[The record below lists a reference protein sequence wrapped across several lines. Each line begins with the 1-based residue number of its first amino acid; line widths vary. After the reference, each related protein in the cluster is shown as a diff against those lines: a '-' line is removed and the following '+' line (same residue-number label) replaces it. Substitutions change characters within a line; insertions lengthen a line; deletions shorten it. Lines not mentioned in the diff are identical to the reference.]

1 MTFKCSCT
9 FEVLI
14 RLSLPLPP
22 GKSGYKLP
30 SKTDENQTLLQT
42 YFLKVLLNLVDITNN
57 GYYRTHAVSP
67 VTMVTDGKKTLFLI

>member
-14 RLSLPLPP
+14 RLSLPLP
-22 GKSGYKLP
+22 YKLP

-57 GYYRTHAVSP
+57 FYYRTHAVRP